1 MKKTKIVCTIGPAS
15 EDKKILT
22 HLIASG
28 MNVARLNFSHGDY
41 EEHQGRIDT
50 IKEIRQKLNQPIA
63 ILLDTKGPEIRT
75 KKFKDG
81 GVFLKEGSM
90 FTLTVGDELG
100 DENKCSTTY
109 DHLAEELKK
118 GDVVLIDDG
127 LIKLTVREIKGKDVI
142 LRVDN
147 GGPVKNH
154 KSINIPGVNIKLPAL
169 TEKDTN
175 DLLFGIKNDVDFVAA
190 SFIRSKEDVFAIREV
205 LNNNGGEDIH
215 IISKIEN
222 RQGVDNI
229 DEIIEASDGIMV
241 ARGDLGVEIPA
252 EEVPIV
258 QKDII
263 KKCNYVGKPVITAT
277 QMLDSMINNPRAT
290 RAEVTDV
297 FNAIFDGTDAIML
310 SGETAAGKYPIEAVQ
325 TMGIIAESAEGKL
338 ASDFRTRSK
347 YINDQS
353 MTSAVSLS
361 TVQIADS
368 LNAKAILTP
377 TSSGYT
383 ARRISKYR
391 PNCDIVAYTDKE
403 YVQRR
408 LSLVWGVEAYKIDVF
423 SDVELL
429 YKTIIK
435 SAKDHIHVQNG
446 DMVVITAGIPLG
458 VKGTTNSIRIETV
471 GEHVLKGAG
480 LIGGRIKNRGLRIY
494 TKGLSD
500 FKDGEIL
507 ALTSLDSKAM
517 DLVEKAGGVVYS
529 EKAFPNEVEMKLKG
543 LDIPTLVGVES
554 FEGYED
560 KEKVTLDASRGILYK
575 IN

>member
-15 EDKKILT
+15 EDKKVLT

-277 QMLDSMINNPRAT
+277 QMLDSMINNPRAD
-290 RAEVTDV
+290 R
-297 FNAIFDGTDAIML
+297 
-310 SGETAAGKYPIEAVQ
+310 
-325 TMGIIAESAEGKL
+325 
-338 ASDFRTRSK
+338 
-347 YINDQS
+347 
-353 MTSAVSLS
+353 
-361 TVQIADS
+361 
-368 LNAKAILTP
+368 
-377 TSSGYT
+377 
-383 ARRISKYR
+383 
-391 PNCDIVAYTDKE
+391 
-403 YVQRR
+403 
-408 LSLVWGVEAYKIDVF
+408 
-423 SDVELL
+423 
-429 YKTIIK
+429 K
-435 SAKDHIHVQNG
+435 S
-446 DMVVITAGIPLG
+446 VV
-458 VKGTTNSIRIETV
+458 
-471 GEHVLKGAG
+471 
-480 LIGGRIKNRGLRIY
+480 
-494 TKGLSD
+494 
-500 FKDGEIL
+500 
-507 ALTSLDSKAM
+507 
-517 DLVEKAGGVVYS
+517 
-529 EKAFPNEVEMKLKG
+529 
-543 LDIPTLVGVES
+543 
-554 FEGYED
+554 
-560 KEKVTLDASRGILYK
+560 
-575 IN
+575 

>member
-41 EEHQGRIDT
+41 EEHQARIDT
-50 IKEIRQKLNQPIA
+50 IKEIREKLNEPIA
-63 ILLDTKGPEIRT
+63 LLLDTKGPEIRT
-75 KKFKDG
+75 KNFKDG

-100 DENKCSTTY
+100 DEHGCATTY

-175 DLLFGIKNDVDFVAA
+175 DLLFGIKNDIDFVAA

-222 RQGVDNI
+222 RQGVENI

-252 EEVPIV
+252 EEVPTV

-290 RAEVTDV
+290 RAEVADV
-297 FNAIFDGTDAIML
+297 YNAIFDGTDAIML

-325 TMGIIAESAEGKL
+325 TMGIIAEAAESRL

-347 YINDQS
+347 YINDKS

-429 YKTIIK
+429 YKEVIN
-435 SAKDHIHVQNG
+435 SAKEHMHVKDG

-480 LIGGRIKNRGLRIY
+480 LISGRVRSNIRMYNEDLK
-494 TKGLSD
+494 D
-500 FKDGEIL
+500 FKEGEIL
-507 ALTSLDSKAM
+507 ALTKCSKDAKP
-517 DLVEKAGGVVYS
+517 LLEKAGGVVYT
-529 EKAFPNEVEMKLKG
+529 EKALLNELTMELRTAG
-543 LDIPTLVGVES
+543 IPVLVGVES
-554 FEGYED
+554 FEGFED
-560 KEKVTLDASRGILYK
+560 KDKVTLDATRGILYK
-575 IN
+575 TK

>member
-22 HLIASG
+22 HLVASG

-41 EEHQGRIDT
+41 EEHQARIDT
-50 IKEIRQKLNQPIA
+50 IKEIREKLNQPIA

-90 FTLTVGDELG
+90 FTLYVGDELG
-100 DENKCSTTY
+100 DEHGCATTY

-127 LIKLTVREIKGKDVI
+127 LIKLTVREIKGSDVV

-175 DLLFGIKNDVDFVAA
+175 DLLFGIKNDIDFVAA

-325 TMGIIAESAEGKL
+325 TMGIIAESAESKL

-347 YINDQS
+347 YVNDKS

-383 ARRISKYR
+383 ARRISKHR

-408 LSLVWGVEAYKIDVF
+408 LSIVWGVDAYKIDVF

-429 YKTIIK
+429 YKEVIN
-435 SAKDHIHVQNG
+435 SAKEHMHVKDG
-446 DMVVITAGIPLG
+446 DIVVITAGIPLG

-480 LIGGRIKNRGLRIY
+480 LISGRVRSNIRMYNDDLK
-494 TKGLSD
+494 D
-500 FKDGEIL
+500 FKEGEIL
-507 ALTSLDSKAM
+507 ALTKCSKEAKP
-517 DLVEKAGGVVYS
+517 LLEKAGGVVYT
-529 EKAFPNEVEMKLKG
+529 EKALLNELAMELRTAG
-543 LDIPTLVGVES
+543 IPVLVGVES
-554 FEGYED
+554 FEGFED
-560 KEKVTLDASRGILYK
+560 NDKVTLDATRGILYK
-575 IN
+575 TK

>member
-41 EEHQGRIDT
+41 EEHQARIDT
-50 IKEIRQKLNQPIA
+50 IKEIREKLNEPIA
-63 ILLDTKGPEIRT
+63 LLLDTKGPEIRT
-75 KKFKDG
+75 KNFKDG

-100 DENKCSTTY
+100 DEHGCATTY

-175 DLLFGIKNDVDFVAA
+175 DLLFGIKNDIDFVAA

-222 RQGVDNI
+222 RQGVENI

-252 EEVPIV
+252 EEVPTV

-290 RAEVTDV
+290 RAEVADV
-297 FNAIFDGTDAIML
+297 YNAIFDGTDAIML

-325 TMGIIAESAEGKL
+325 TMGIIAEAAESRL

-347 YINDQS
+347 YINDKS

-429 YKTIIK
+429 YKEVIN
-435 SAKDHIHVQNG
+435 SAKEHMHVKDG
-446 DMVVITAGIPLG
+446 DIVVITAGIPLG

-480 LIGGRIKNRGLRIY
+480 LISGRVRSNIRMYNEDLK
-494 TKGLSD
+494 D
-500 FKDGEIL
+500 FKEGEIL
-507 ALTSLDSKAM
+507 ALTKCSKDAKP
-517 DLVEKAGGVVYS
+517 LLEKAGGVVYT
-529 EKAFPNEVEMKLKG
+529 EKALLNELTMELRTAG
-543 LDIPTLVGVES
+543 IPVLVGVES
-554 FEGYED
+554 FEGFED
-560 KEKVTLDASRGILYK
+560 KDKVTLDATREDFI
-575 IN
+575 

>member
-41 EEHQGRIDT
+41 EEHQARIDT
-50 IKEIRQKLNQPIA
+50 IKEIREKLNEPIA
-63 ILLDTKGPEIRT
+63 LLLDTKGPEIRT
-75 KKFKDG
+75 KNFKDG

-100 DENKCSTTY
+100 DEHGCATTY

-175 DLLFGIKNDVDFVAA
+175 DLLFGIKNDIDFVAA

-222 RQGVDNI
+222 RQGVENI

-252 EEVPIV
+252 EEVPTV

-290 RAEVTDV
+290 RAEVADV
-297 FNAIFDGTDAIML
+297 YNAIFDGTDAIML

-325 TMGIIAESAEGKL
+325 TMGIIAEAAESRL

-347 YINDQS
+347 YINDKS

-429 YKTIIK
+429 YKEVIN
-435 SAKDHIHVQNG
+435 SAKEHMHVKDG
-446 DMVVITAGIPLG
+446 DIVVITAGIPLG

-480 LIGGRIKNRGLRIY
+480 LISGRVRSNIRMYNEDLK
-494 TKGLSD
+494 D
-500 FKDGEIL
+500 FKEGEIL
-507 ALTSLDSKAM
+507 ALTKCSKDAKP
-517 DLVEKAGGVVYS
+517 LLEKAGGVVYT
-529 EKAFPNEVEMKLKG
+529 EKALLNELTMELRTAG
-543 LDIPTLVGVES
+543 IPVLVGVES
-554 FEGYED
+554 FEGFED
-560 KEKVTLDASRGILYK
+560 KDKVTLDATRGILYK
-575 IN
+575 TK

>member
-41 EEHQGRIDT
+41 EEHQARIDT
-50 IKEIRQKLNQPIA
+50 IKEIREKLNEPIA
-63 ILLDTKGPEIRT
+63 LLLDTKGPEIRT
-75 KKFKDG
+75 KNFKDG

-100 DENKCSTTY
+100 DEHGCATTY

-175 DLLFGIKNDVDFVAA
+175 DLLFGIKNDIDFVAA

-222 RQGVDNI
+222 RQGVENI

-252 EEVPIV
+252 EEVPTV

-290 RAEVTDV
+290 RAEVADV
-297 FNAIFDGTDAIML
+297 YNAIFDGTDAIML

-325 TMGIIAESAEGKL
+325 TMGIIAEAAESRL

-347 YINDQS
+347 YINDKS

-429 YKTIIK
+429 YKEVIN
-435 SAKDHIHVQNG
+435 SAKEHMHVKDG
-446 DMVVITAGIPLG
+446 DIVVITAGIPLG

-480 LIGGRIKNRGLRIY
+480 LISGRVRSNIRMYNEDLK
-494 TKGLSD
+494 D
-500 FKDGEIL
+500 FKEGEIL
-507 ALTSLDSKAM
+507 ALTKCSKDAKP
-517 DLVEKAGGVVYS
+517 LLEKAGGVVYT
-529 EKAFPNEVEMKLKG
+529 EKALLNELTMELRNAG
-543 LDIPTLVGVES
+543 IPVLVGVES
-554 FEGYED
+554 FEGFED
-560 KEKVTLDASRGILYK
+560 KDKVTLDATRGILYK
-575 IN
+575 TK

>member
-41 EEHQGRIDT
+41 EEHQARIDR
-50 IKEIRQKLNQPIA
+50 IKEIREKLNEPIA
-63 ILLDTKGPEIRT
+63 LLLDTKGPEIRT
-75 KKFKDG
+75 KNFKDG

-100 DENKCSTTY
+100 DEHGCATTY

-175 DLLFGIKNDVDFVAA
+175 DLLFGIKNDIDFVAA

-222 RQGVDNI
+222 RQGVENI

-252 EEVPIV
+252 EEVPTV

-290 RAEVTDV
+290 RAEVADV
-297 FNAIFDGTDAIML
+297 YNAIFDGTDAIML

-325 TMGIIAESAEGKL
+325 TMGIIAEAAESRL

-347 YINDQS
+347 YINDKS

-429 YKTIIK
+429 YKEVIN
-435 SAKDHIHVQNG
+435 SAKEHMHVKDG
-446 DMVVITAGIPLG
+446 DIVVITAGIPLG

-480 LIGGRIKNRGLRIY
+480 LISGRVRSNIRIY
-494 TKGLSD
+494 NEDLKD
-500 FKDGEIL
+500 FKEGEIL
-507 ALTSLDSKAM
+507 ALTKCSKDAKP
-517 DLVEKAGGVVYS
+517 LLEKAGGVVYT
-529 EKAFPNEVEMKLKG
+529 EKALLNELTMELRTAG
-543 LDIPTLVGVES
+543 IPVLVGVES
-554 FEGYED
+554 FEGFED
-560 KEKVTLDASRGILYK
+560 KDKVTLDATRGILYK
-575 IN
+575 TK